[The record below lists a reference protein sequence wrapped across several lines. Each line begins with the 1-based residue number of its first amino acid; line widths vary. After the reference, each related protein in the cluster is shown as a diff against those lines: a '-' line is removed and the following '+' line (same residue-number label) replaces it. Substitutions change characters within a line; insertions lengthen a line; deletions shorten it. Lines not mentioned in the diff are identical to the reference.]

1 MITRFAKTR
10 DVKSPERGHAPDAG
24 VDFFIPKYSDEL
36 RDFIKK
42 SCNGADFSISPD
54 HNTIG
59 IPPHSS
65 ILVPSGV
72 KIEIAH
78 GYMGLF
84 TNKSGI
90 ASKKKLLIGAQ
101 VIDTGYSG
109 EVHINL
115 HNVSKYIQFIDFG
128 AKAAQLI
135 FIPIGTF
142 QLMEVSEDM
151 LYDYDKSDNGRGEG
165 RFGSTGV

>member
-1 MITRFAKTR
+1 MITRFSKIR

-24 VDFFIPKYSDEL
+24 VDFFIPEYSDEL
-36 RDFIKK
+36 AKFISK
-42 SCNGADFSISPD
+42 SCSGADFSISSD
-54 HNTIG
+54 QKTIG

-65 ILVPSGV
+65 VLIPSGI

-115 HNVSKYIQFIDFG
+115 HNVSDRIQFIDFG
-128 AKAAQLI
+128 SKAAQLI

-142 QLMEVSEDM
+142 QLMEVPEDI
-151 LYDYDKSDNGRGEG
+151 LYDYDKSDNSRGEG
-165 RFGSTGV
+165 GFGSTGV